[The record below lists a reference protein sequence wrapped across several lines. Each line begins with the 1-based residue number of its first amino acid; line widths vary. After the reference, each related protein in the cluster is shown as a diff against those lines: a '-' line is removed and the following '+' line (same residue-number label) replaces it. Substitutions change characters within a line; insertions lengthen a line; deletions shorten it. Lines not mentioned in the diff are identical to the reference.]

1 MQKRFSENLFWGKE
15 LTGAV
20 NITDVAQRAGVSIS
34 TVSRVLNNSD
44 YPIRPETRQKVLEAI
59 EELRFRPNDVARSL
73 LLKQTHTI
81 GLIVP
86 DISNPY
92 YPELSLGVEA
102 TASEHGYA
110 VIFCNTSRRPEK
122 VEYYLDVL
130 LQKRADGIIIAGGGT
145 DLTQISQGTLRS
157 DTKIALVGK
166 HHLPF
171 PSVQVDNFG
180 AAREITSHLLHL
192 GHRHIAFISGP
203 PNLTSVQDRLAGYKA
218 SLEERGI
225 SEDNRLICEGDFG
238 AESGYSATLSLL
250 RGEPTP
256 TAIFAAN
263 DRMAISA
270 MAAAADVG
278 LRVPNDL
285 TVVGFDDIITASL
298 VRPSLTTVA
307 LPAYEIGAS
316 AMRLMLRLLEG
327 EECPKTIW
335 LPTQLVIRQSSGPP
349 PRVEKNEERG

>member
-1 MQKRFSENLFWGKE
+1 M
-15 LTGAV
+15 
-20 NITDVAQRAGVSIS
+20 NITDVARRAGVSIS
-34 TVSRVLNNSD
+34 TVSRVLNDSD
-44 YPIRPETRQKVLEAI
+44 YPVRPETRQKVLEAI
-59 EELRFRPNDVARSL
+59 KELRFRPNELARSL

-92 YPELSLGVEA
+92 YPELSLGLEA

-110 VIFCNTSRRPEK
+110 VIFCNTNRRPEK

-145 DLTQISQGTLRS
+145 DLTQISDRILGL
-157 DTKIALVGK
+157 DTKIALVGR

-180 AAREITSHLLHL
+180 AAREATSHLLNL
-192 GHRHIAFISGP
+192 GHRRIAFISGP

-218 SLEERGI
+218 SLEERRI
-225 SEDNRLICEGDFG
+225 SEDDRLICEGDFG

-250 RGEPTP
+250 RGDPTP

-270 MAAAADVG
+270 MAAAADLG

-298 VRPSLTTVA
+298 VRPALTTVS
-307 LPAYEIGAS
+307 LPAYEIGTS
-316 AMRLMLRLLEG
+316 AMRLMLKLLEG
-327 EECPKTIW
+327 EECPKTVW
-335 LPTQLVIRQSSGPP
+335 LPTEVVVRQSSGPP
-349 PRVEKNEERG
+349 PGVEKIDERGWFTDPH

>member
-59 EELRFRPNDVARSL
+59 EELQFRPNDVARSL

-102 TASEHGYA
+102 TASKHGYA

-327 EECPKTIW
+327 EECPKTVW

>member
-180 AAREITSHLLHL
+180 AAREITSHLLNL

-327 EECPKTIW
+327 EECPKTVW

-349 PRVEKNEERG
+349 PRAEKNEERG

>member
-327 EECPKTIW
+327 EECPKTVW

>member
-20 NITDVAQRAGVSIS
+20 NITDVARRAGVSIS

-327 EECPKTIW
+327 EECPKTVW

>member
-59 EELRFRPNDVARSL
+59 EELQFRPNDVARSL

-145 DLTQISQGTLRS
+145 DLSQISQGTLRS

-180 AAREITSHLLHL
+180 AALEITSHLLNL